1 MLRRYLG
8 LARRHLV
15 GTVVAAVL
23 AAVAAIVVGGAMFT
37 PEYASSVTIEL
48 GVSGENAGSTTTDSA
63 AASQLVATAQAL
75 VLSPRVLGPA
85 GERLDPAATRAD
97 LASTVSMAAP
107 ANSLILVLKTQ
118 GASAQRTEDVL
129 RAVSDE
135 FRAQLTD
142 TPLTSPDG
150 RQTVVWVSADYDTIV
165 LPGGDPSTARLALSA
180 ALAGILV
187 GLAYLVVRLITDTR
201 IREPWQVAGVTD
213 DSVVAVLNDPPT
225 ADQTALL
232 ARNLRYLAPELSSG
246 RTVGLVA
253 LSKPISA
260 SVVLDLV
267 GAIEARGETAVAIDA
282 DLRAHP
288 LGEAESGLAEYLAGS
303 DPAPLLQARVVAAG
317 NTPPNPAELLERPR
331 LTELL
336 AELSAHNNWVIV
348 NCPPVL
354 RVSDTALFG
363 SKLDGVL
370 VVVRSGKDKSH
381 QLGEA
386 LAVLEAGHTDVLG
399 IVLLGAKGIAV
410 RSPYDTGAAAL
421 GR

>member
-1 MLRRYLG
+1 MLRRYLS
-8 LARRHLV
+8 LTRRYLL

-23 AAVAAIVVGGAMFT
+23 AAAAAAVVGGEMFT
-37 PEYASSVTIEL
+37 PQYASSVTIEL
-48 GVSGENAGSTTTDSA
+48 GISGENAGTTTSDFA

-85 GERLDPAATRAD
+85 GERLSPPATRAD
-97 LASTVSMAAP
+97 LSSAVTLAAP
-107 ANSLILVLKTQ
+107 TNSLVLVLKTQ
-118 GASAQRTEDVL
+118 GGSAQRAEDVL

-150 RQTVVWVSADYDTIV
+150 RQTIVWVSADYDTIV
-165 LPGGDPSTARLALSA
+165 LPGGDPSSTRLAASA
-180 ALAGILV
+180 VLAGILV
-187 GLAYLVVRLITDTR
+187 GLAYLVMRLITDTR
-201 IREPWQVAGVTD
+201 IREAWQVAAVTD
-213 DSVVAVLNDPPT
+213 DSVVAVLTDPPT
-225 ADQTALL
+225 TDQTALL
-232 ARNLRYLAPELSSG
+232 ARNLRYLAPEPSRG
-246 RTVGLVA
+246 RAVGLVA
-253 LSKPISA
+253 LSEPRSA
-260 SVVLDLV
+260 GVVLGLV
-267 GAIEARGETAVAIDA
+267 GAIEARGETAVAVDA

-288 LGEAESGLAEYLAGS
+288 LGEAEAGLAEYLAGS

-331 LTELL
+331 LSELF
-336 AELSAHNNWVIV
+336 AELTARNDWVIV

-370 VVVRSGKDKSH
+370 VVVRAGKDKAH

-399 IVLLGAKGIAV
+399 IVLLGAKGVTV
-410 RSPYDTGAAAL
+410 RSPYDTGAGAL
-421 GR
+421 RG